1 MSSETEERK
10 ELAKVAPSYDLTD
23 NIFKIAVIK
32 KFSEFQENSERQFNM
47 FSNKINVKESLNN

>member
-10 ELAKVAPSYDLTD
+10 ELAKAAPSYDLTD
-23 NIFKIAVIK
+23 NIFKIAIIK